1 MCALRGGIS
10 DSYSCWGL
18 VCEGYVICRV
28 EEGNRAS
35 GLEVLEWHILMHS
48 SLGNYDECGVMI
60 ERVMK

>member
-1 MCALRGGIS
+1 M
-10 DSYSCWGL
+10 
-18 VCEGYVICRV
+18 ICRV